1 MYNHLLDTFLKV
13 ADTGSFSAAAEE
25 LYVSSTAVIKKIN
38 NLESSYG
45 ITLFK
50 RSNHGIELTE
60 AGKML
65 YQDAQ
70 HIINYSKVALA
81 RIQNESKKDGDFTV
95 HVGQSPNTP
104 TGVLLDIWPRLVEV
118 YPEFRLDIIS
128 FENSTE
134 RVNQMYENL
143 GREIDVYIGLFDPL
157 MLRQRKCIGLR
168 LRQESLRISVP
179 IHHPLAGKRKL
190 HWSDLNG
197 ESLMVVQP
205 GRFAAYDALREE
217 LRHHPKVH
225 VVNCETVRL
234 ETFNICENTGC
245 AIVTIDPWKNIHPLF
260 KTLPM
265 AWNFS
270 TPFGIVASQN
280 PSPKIRTFM
289 DAIMHVLGLSQTD
302 LFSGASLDHR
312 KGIS

>member
-65 YQDAQ
+65 YQDAKY
-70 HIINYSKVALA
+70 IINYSKVALA
-81 RIQNESKKDGDFTV
+81 RIQNESQKDGDFTI

-104 TGVLLDIWPRLVEV
+104 TCSLLNIWPRLVET

-128 FENSTE
+128 FDNSTE

-143 GREIDVYIGLFDPL
+143 GKEIDVYIGLFDPM
-157 MLRQRKCIGLR
+157 MLHQRKCIGLR
-168 LRQESLRISVP
+168 LSQEPLMVSVP
-179 IHHPLAGKRKL
+179 IGHSLASKRRL

-197 ESLMVVQP
+197 EHLMIAQE
-205 GRFAAYDALREE
+205 GRFVAYDSLRAE
-217 LRHHPKVH
+217 LRHHPKIQ
-225 VVNCETVRL
+225 VVDCETIRL
-234 ETFNICENTGC
+234 STFNICENRGYC
-245 AIVTIDPWKNIHPLF
+245 LVIIDPWKNIHPLF
-260 KTLPM
+260 RTLPIS
-265 AWNFS
+265 WSFS

-280 PSPKIRTFM
+280 PSPKVHMFL
-289 DAIMHVLGLSQTD
+289 DAIAHIMGLNAEDMFFEPTND
-302 LFSGASLDHR
+302 AKR
-312 KGIS
+312 T